1 MAESIENFERAIE
14 LDPHDDLAHFFC
26 ALEYALA
33 RNLTAAQER
42 CQRTLEINVEN
53 PSALML
59 MALLF
64 TAKKD
69 YKSALELVINAL
81 SDFPTHYGLLVLR
94 LKLES
99 KYGKP
104 VLFLD

>member
-1 MAESIENFERAIE
+1 MAESIKNFECAVE

-26 ALEYALA
+26 ALEYALTL
-33 RNLTAAQER
+33 NLNAAQER
-42 CQRTLEINVEN
+42 CQRTLEINIEN

-59 MALLF
+59 MALIY
-64 TAKKD
+64 TAKND

-81 SDFPTHYGLLVLR
+81 IDFPSHYGLLVLK

-99 KYGKP
+99 KYGK
-104 VLFLD
+104 LNF